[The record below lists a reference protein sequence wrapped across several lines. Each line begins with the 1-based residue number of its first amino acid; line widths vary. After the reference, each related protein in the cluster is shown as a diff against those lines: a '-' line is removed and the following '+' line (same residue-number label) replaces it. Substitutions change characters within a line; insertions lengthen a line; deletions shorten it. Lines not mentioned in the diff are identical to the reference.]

1 MLNYT
6 HMWRLP
12 SARRAGET
20 EFLEEALTRVFTD
33 TQVVAHA
40 DKALAAAAHAEPL
53 IAQSLKT
60 PQSLPYH
67 GEGPF
72 MESHLRAMLAALYAV
87 EDGTLDLRSVEE
99 FARQKSFRG
108 EVEELQDTLRENA
121 AFFEAFILC
130 HDAAKW
136 VSASCEA
143 ERGSVGERLGFFV
156 PPRAAWEDAG
166 AASRARV
173 RSLYVDLYQAFAKD
187 HRHMS
192 PADIQAAFFDTYRI
206 RVHFR
211 GHDRM
216 IHAPVFRSLL
226 SRVCNRLRLAQ
237 DDEHVLEY
245 LIAHHL
251 QPLADFDGIW
261 PERIG
266 RYLMLAKKAGV
277 DGDDF
282 IDLLQ
287 AAAFLDYVTGSVK
300 RESAADKPVHELS
313 PVLRFLE
320 SEHAFAPH
328 RREELAKR
336 RAEKKKQE
344 RTAVFRE
351 YGLDGLSLMDVLE
364 LPPGPKFGALLA
376 QIHAAIEGV
385 GRMPILPARA
395 AMEIERRIHALASQ
409 FGRERE

>member
-1 MLNYT
+1 
-6 HMWRLP
+6 MWRLP
-12 SARRAGET
+12 SARPSRET
-20 EFLEEALTRVFTD
+20 EFLETALERVFSDPRVRTR
-33 TQVVAHA
+33 A
-40 DKALAAAAHAEPL
+40 DRALAAAAHAEPL

-72 MESHLRAMLAALYAV
+72 MEAHLRDMMAALYAV
-87 EDGTLDLRSVEE
+87 EDGTLDLCVVEE
-99 FARQKSFRG
+99 FARHKSFRG
-108 EVEELQDTLRENA
+108 EVEELQDTLRERM
-121 AFFEAFILC
+121 AFFEAFIVC

-136 VSASCEA
+136 VSASCEG
-143 ERGSVGERLGFFV
+143 EPGSAGERLGFVV

-173 RSLYVDLYQAFAKD
+173 RSLYLDLYHAFAKD
-187 HRHMS
+187 RPGEL
-192 PADIQAAFFDTYRI
+192 PADVQAAFYGAYGI

-216 IHAPVFRSLL
+216 VHAPVYRALL
-226 SRVCNRLRLAQ
+226 SRVCARLRLTA
-237 DDEHVLEY
+237 DDERALEY

-266 RYLMLAKKAGV
+266 RYLVLANKAGL

-287 AAAFLDYVTGSVK
+287 AATFLDYVAGSAK
-300 RESAADKPVHELS
+300 RLTSASVPAHDPEPVIK
-313 PVLRFLE
+313 FLE

-328 RREELAKR
+328 RRAEAAKR
-336 RAEKKKQE
+336 REDRKKQE
-344 RTAVFRE
+344 RNAVFRE
-351 YGLDGLSLMDVLE
+351 AGLDGLSLMDMLQMA
-364 LPPGPKFGALLA
+364 PGPSFGALLA
-376 QIHAAIEGV
+376 RIHAAILGEGS
-385 GRMPILPARA
+385 MPVLPARA
-395 AMEIERRIHALASQ
+395 ALELERRVAALEER
-409 FGRERE
+409 FGSGRG

>member
-1 MLNYT
+1 MLNYRY
-6 HMWRLP
+6 MWRLP
-12 SARRAGET
+12 SARRTSET

-33 TQVVAHA
+33 AKIMART
-40 DKALAAAAHAEPL
+40 DRSLSAAAHAEPL

-87 EDGTLDLRSVEE
+87 EDGTLDLLLVEE
-99 FARQKSFRG
+99 FARHKSFRG

-121 AFFEAFILC
+121 AFFEAFIFC

-166 AASRARV
+166 ASSRARV

-187 HRHMS
+187 HRNLT

-216 IHAPVFRSLL
+216 VHAPVFRSLL
-226 SRVCNRLRLAQ
+226 ARVCNRLRLAK

-282 IDLLQ
+282 VDLLQ
-287 AAAFLDYVTGSVK
+287 AATFLDYVAGSAK
-300 RESAADKPVHELS
+300 RESAADKPTHDLT

-328 RREELAKR
+328 RREQLAKR
-336 RAEKKKQE
+336 RVERKKQE
-344 RTAVFRE
+344 RTAVFRDH
-351 YGLDGLSLMDVLE
+351 GLDGLALLDVLE
-364 LPPGPKFGALLA
+364 MQPGPQFGTLLA
-376 QIHAAIEGV
+376 QIHAAIEGE
-385 GRMPILPARA
+385 GRMPVLPAHA
-395 AMEIERRIHALASQ
+395 AMEVERRIGALSEQ
-409 FGRERE
+409 FGRHDD